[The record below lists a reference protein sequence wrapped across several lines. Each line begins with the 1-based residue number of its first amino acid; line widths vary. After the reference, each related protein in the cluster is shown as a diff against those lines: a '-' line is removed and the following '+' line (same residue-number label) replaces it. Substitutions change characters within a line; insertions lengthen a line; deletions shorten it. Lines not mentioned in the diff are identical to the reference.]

1 MKIGGI
7 SSVTTGTETLQ
18 AAQVRNETGKFMDMV
33 KSLQNE
39 KKGDIGKNLAG
50 SQVLEE
56 GRLNGDYNSGF
67 SGTYTAEADK
77 KARPEGAAAN
87 SAVSQNLKTIDRT
100 SKLYEKSLELES
112 YFVKM
117 LLSSM
122 RKTVQKAD
130 GQQDYAQ
137 SMYEDMLYDEYA
149 TTMTKNAHFGLADE
163 IYMQL
168 V

>member
-7 SSVTTGTETLQ
+7 SSVTTGTEALQ
-18 AAQVRNETGKFMDMV
+18 AAQVRSETGKFMDMV
-33 KSLQNE
+33 KNLQNE

-87 SAVSQNLKTIDRT
+87 SADSQNLKTIDRT

-130 GQQDYAQ
+130 GHQDYAQ